1 MMYKTLTMATL
12 GWVVALTA
20 GCAGYLSPLERG
32 IAHYR
37 EGDYFFAAA
46 DFSEAIRK
54 DPRSVQAH
62 VNRGVARLRL
72 GRINEAVEDFNRAI
86 ALSPDDPEI
95 YFNRGNALVAAGLY
109 DIAVEDYTRA
119 VTMTPTFARAWFNRG
134 SARALAGQ
142 ADGAMRD
149 WQQAIAVEAD
159 PWARAAMRRSAGL
172 DGGPALAAVGVPTTA
187 TTVAPPPPPGTASG
201 AVPLPPPQTLAAT
214 PPVPPAASPPPESID
229 ARALAT
235 RAVGRHLDGD
245 RVGALQ
251 DLRAALDLEKDPARR
266 EALANLLQMLERTP

>member
-1 MMYKTLTMATL
+1 MMRKTLLTITL

-20 GCAGYLSPLERG
+20 GCVTSVSPLDQG

-37 EGDYFFAAA
+37 AGDYFFAAA
-46 DFSEAIRK
+46 DFSEAVRQN
-54 DPRSVQAH
+54 PRSVQAL

-72 GRINEAVEDFNRAI
+72 GRINEAIDDFNRAI
-86 ALSPDDPEI
+86 ALDGDDPEI

-109 DIAVEDYTRA
+109 DVAVEDYTRA
-119 VTMTPTFARAWFNRG
+119 VTITPTFARAWFNRG

-142 ADGAMRD
+142 ADAAMHD
-149 WQQAIAVEAD
+149 WQQAIAVEPD

-172 DGGPALAAVGVPTTA
+172 DRGPALAAVGVPTTA
-187 TTVAPPPPPGTASG
+187 TTVAPPPPPGTAAG
-201 AVPLPPPQTLAAT
+201 GVPLPPPQTLAAT
-214 PPVPPAASPPPESID
+214 PPVAPAASPPPESID

-245 RVGALQ
+245 RLGALQ
-251 DLRAALDLEKDPARR
+251 DLRAALAIEQDPARR
-266 EALANLLQMLERTP
+266 AAIENLLQTLERAP